1 MEGWPQIE
9 THISGQGLGDIFCL
23 VVESTV
29 LQTTIISRRDGIA
42 LKWFHKI
49 TTYQIMLY
57 KLTHLC
63 HIMPLI
69 LLGL

>member
-29 LQTTIISRRDGIA
+29 LQTTRISRRDGIA

-49 TTYQIMLY
+49 TT
-57 KLTHLC
+57 
-63 HIMPLI
+63 
-69 LLGL
+69 